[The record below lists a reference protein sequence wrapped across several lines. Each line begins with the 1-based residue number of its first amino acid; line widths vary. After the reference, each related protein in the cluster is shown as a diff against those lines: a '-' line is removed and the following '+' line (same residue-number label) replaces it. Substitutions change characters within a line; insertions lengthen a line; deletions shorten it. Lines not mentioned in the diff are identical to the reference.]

1 MAPVAP
7 ELRASVFNRRIL
19 ICAFTGFASGL
30 PFFFLIQFVPAW
42 LRASDVGLKEI
53 GFFSLVQLPYVWK
66 FAWAPLL
73 DRYGVPGLPLG
84 RRRSWMLATQIALLA
99 SIVAL
104 GQWRPASDLDLI
116 VVLAALVAFFSA
128 TQDIVLDAYRRELLP
143 DVELGLGN
151 AVHIQTYRLA
161 GLVPG
166 ALALVLA
173 DHMDWPWVFAT
184 IAAFMLVGIGLTLAI
199 GERSTASAP
208 RTLREA
214 IVEPFREYLTR
225 RGAGHALLVLSFMFL
240 YKLGDSMATALST
253 PFYIDL
259 GFSLTEIGLI
269 AKNAALWPSII
280 GGILGGLWMLK
291 IGIDKALW
299 AFGVVQLV
307 TILGFAVLAEVGN
320 DPWLLAVVISLE
332 YLGVGLGTA
341 AFVAF
346 IARETSPALAAT
358 QIALFTALTAL
369 PRTLA
374 NALTGLIV
382 EGGESVE
389 PGTAEAALF
398 ALLQSL
404 GLPDAGLGWTHFFY
418 FCTVMGLPG
427 MVLLWW
433 VAPIGARSRP
443 PAVPLE
449 R

>member
-1 MAPVAP
+1 
-7 ELRASVFNRRIL
+7 
-19 ICAFTGFASGL
+19 
-30 PFFFLIQFVPAW
+30 
-42 LRASDVGLKEI
+42 
-53 GFFSLVQLPYVWK
+53 VWK
-66 FAWAPLL
+66 FLWSPLV
-73 DRYGVPGLPLG
+73 DRYPLRAFGLG
-84 RRRSWMLATQIALLA
+84 RRRGWMLATQLVLLA
-99 SIVAL
+99 AIVAL
-104 GQWRPASDLDLI
+104 GQWRPASELDLVI
-116 VVLAALVAFFSA
+116 AIAAIVAFFSA

-151 AVHIQTYRLA
+151 AVHIQTYRLS
-161 GLVPG
+161 GLIPG

-173 DHMDWPWVFAT
+173 DHLAWEWVFT
-184 IAAFMLVGIGLTLAI
+184 VIAAFMLVGIALTLTIEEVGATP
-199 GERSTASAP
+199 GPGS
-208 RTLREA
+208 LRAA
-214 IVEPFREYLTR
+214 IVEPFREYVGR
-225 RGAGHALLVLSFMFL
+225 RGVKSAALALFFL
-240 YKLGDSMATALST
+240 FFYKLGDSMATALST

-291 IGIDKALW
+291 LGIDKALW
-299 AFGVVQLV
+299 VFGLVQLV

-382 EGGESVE
+382 EGGGSVE
-389 PGTAEAALF
+389 PGTAEATLF

-443 PAVPLE
+443 PAVTRE